1 MYKQF
6 LEKTQK
12 ELIEIA
18 LELLDKPLPKITEE
32 LFALFETCGN
42 RVKYEAVYFGRRKFL
57 TVFGCLALWMK
68 EEGEEAFTP
77 LTKEQVYTK
86 LEQILR
92 EICGEECWALPA
104 HVNRAKDPNWRYNV
118 DLFAAETAGT
128 LAELTYALEGE
139 LSTAC
144 VEKCKNEALKRVVEP
159 FFGVEPPFAHW
170 ERCEHNWN
178 AVCVGNIGS
187 AAIYLYHD
195 QPELLEKYISRVCE
209 DLLHYV
215 DGFAEDGTCM
225 EGLGY
230 YAYGMGYFVNFAEQ
244 VYEYTQGKMDL
255 LRGDWGQFRAGEE
268 DKRFHMAVW
277 WSKCYFASGRSVSFS
292 DGSSREKYRMG
303 LGCQLKDFFP
313 QVQMPDIALASS
325 LEEDHCYRFVPMR
338 MDIFATRKLSANERE
353 KEPYTPEKFTILP
366 SAQWC
371 LGNSENGCFFAV
383 KGGHNGE
390 PHNHND
396 VGSFLYGIGKEL
408 FFTDL
413 GAGEYVKEYF
423 GEGRYEILC
432 NRSMGHNVPLL
443 CGAEQKSGREYA
455 AKRFDARET
464 SQYGECSMELAE
476 AYGVGMVKAFTRRIS
491 FDKKTGE
498 VILED
503 YFVAGEEGAVV
514 TENFVTQYIPEIG
527 SGYIRLCGEENT
539 CILQVEYKGIDFGVK
554 KETHLDHQGQPEDVY
569 RITFGIEIADSE
581 KITIRLCKHN

>member
-1 MYKQF
+1 MYNEFLQNTKKQ
-6 LEKTQK
+6 
-12 ELIEIA
+12 LIDTA
-18 LELLDKPLPKITEE
+18 LELLDKPLPQITEE

-42 RVKYEAVYFGRRKFL
+42 RVRYEAVYFGRRKFL

-68 EEGEEAFTP
+68 EEGKETFAP
-77 LTKEQVYTK
+77 LTKEQVYSK
-86 LEQILR
+86 LEQILL
-92 EICGEECWALPA
+92 EICAEECWALPA

-128 LAELTYALEGE
+128 LAELAFKLEGV
-139 LSTAC
+139 LPLAC
-144 VEKCKNEALKRVVEP
+144 TEKCKNEALKRVIEP
-159 FFGVEPPFAHW
+159 FFAAVPPFAHW

-187 AAIYLYHD
+187 AAIYLYHNR
-195 QPELLEKYISRVCE
+195 PERLEKYIARVCE
-209 DLLHYV
+209 DLLYYV
-215 DGFAEDGTCM
+215 GGFAEDGTCM

-255 LRGDWGQFRAGEE
+255 LRGDWGEFCAGEE
-268 DKRFHMAVW
+268 DKRFHMALW

-303 LGCQLKDFFP
+303 LGCALKNFFP
-313 QVQMPDIALASS
+313 QVQIPDISLAGT
-325 LEEDHCYRFVPMR
+325 LEDDHCYRFVPLR
-338 MDIFATRKLSANERE
+338 MDIFQAKKLAE
-353 KEPYTPEKFTILP
+353 KSGENAPYSPEKFTILP

-371 LGNSENGCFFAV
+371 MGNSENGCFMAI
-383 KGGHNGE
+383 KGGHNAE

-396 VGSFLYGIGKEL
+396 VGSFLYGIGKEM

-423 GEGRYEILC
+423 GEGRYGILC

-455 AKRFDARET
+455 ANRFEAWET
-464 SQYGECSMELAE
+464 YRYGGGLMELTDAYE
-476 AYGVGMVKAFTRRIS
+476 AGRVEAFSRCFS

-498 VILED
+498 LILED
-503 YFVAGEEGAVV
+503 YFAVGEEEAVI
-514 TENFVTQYIPEIG
+514 TENFVTQYEPEIRD
-527 SGYIRLCGEENT
+527 GYILLRGEESS
-539 CILQVEYKGIDFGVK
+539 CRLLVERKTTEFYVN
-554 KETHLDHQGQPEDVY
+554 KEVHLNHQGQPENVY
-569 RITFGIEIADSE
+569 RISLDIKIADSE
-581 KITIRLCKHN
+581 KITIRICKHN